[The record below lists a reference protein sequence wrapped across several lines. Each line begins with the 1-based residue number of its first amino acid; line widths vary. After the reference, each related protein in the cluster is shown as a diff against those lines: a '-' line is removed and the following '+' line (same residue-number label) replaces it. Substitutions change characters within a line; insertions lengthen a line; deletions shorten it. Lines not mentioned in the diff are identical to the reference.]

1 MKLSIIIPTFNE
13 ENYLPKLITDIKKQ
27 TFQDFEIIVSDGDS
41 QDKTRKIALDKGARV
56 VVSKDRSPAMQRN
69 KGAEKAKGE
78 ILLFLDA
85 DSRLTDNNFLK
96 ITLKQ
101 IEEKGLDAAGFVIK
115 WDGEETRYRFL
126 DLFYYLCSRLVF
138 YVKPFTPGAGI
149 IVKKSL
155 YEKSRGF
162 NTSLFIGEDHDYG
175 EELEK
180 LGKIGVITDVKIITS
195 VRRFEKEGF
204 LKTNSKWA
212 TAVIEKSI
220 RGKVGKRFE
229 YKYGD
234 YD

>member
-1 MKLSIIIPTFNE
+1 MKLSIIIPTYNE
-13 ENYLPKLITDIKKQ
+13 ENFLPKLLSDIKKQ
-27 TFQDFEIIVSDGDS
+27 TFRDFEIIVSDGDS
-41 QDKTRKIALDKGARV
+41 QDKTREIALKNGARV
-56 VVSKDRSPAMQRN
+56 VTSTDRSPAIQRN

-85 DSRLTDNNFLK
+85 DSRLLDGDFLE

-101 IEEKGLDAAGFVIK
+101 FEEQELDAAGFIIK
-115 WDGEETRYRFL
+115 WDGEGTKYRFL

-149 IVKKSL
+149 IVKKTV
-155 YEKSRGF
+155 YKKSHGF
-162 NTSLFIGEDHDYG
+162 DTSLFIGEDHDYG
-175 EELEK
+175 EVLEK
-180 LGKIGVITDVKIITS
+180 LGKIGVIPDVRIVTS

-212 TAVIEKSI
+212 TAVIDKSLK
-220 RGKVGKRFE
+220 GKVEKRFE